1 MKTSRPRSRSIRRER
16 GRDQRSVSKLINQ
29 KGGASYIYKEPFLFA
44 AEGQK
49 IGLLGNQLML
59 WEKWDN
65 NFLRFETDGEFEGC
79 DTTINT
85 IN

>member
-1 MKTSRPRSRSIRRER
+1 
-16 GRDQRSVSKLINQ
+16 
-29 KGGASYIYKEPFLFA
+29 LFA